1 MKKFASL
8 LMAALLMVAMA
19 LPASAVDFTPSVQ
32 QKPAPSVETV
42 TDASGNEVSAIIQ
55 DASGNEVHGVTADQM
70 SITPVSGAANAPAEI
85 REQLE
90 AAYEQIQN
98 AASVADLVPD
108 VDVASLLSAMGSSSS
123 VEDLVVRDVFDV
135 SVSGEAAEFL
145 AQEGNAITIRF
156 QLNIAPSSTLL
167 VLHNYEGSNWEVI
180 DDDKVV
186 INNDGSPGIY
196 NLDATPYESIMLG
209 LFSVWQGPENDVC
222 AADNVIKR
230 NQIMLGY
237 SRDGYS
243 WLRED
248 MNPFLPVDENRS
260 AWNNGNLQ
268 SVVGSP
274 LIVGDEL
281 YFYLSGRRLQGTQEI
296 TTTGLA
302 TLRRDGFASMSGS
315 GELTT
320 PVLKFDGEYFFVNAD
335 LTGELR
341 VELLDED
348 GNVLSGFSKDDCTP
362 LTGDG
367 TMLPVRWAANTTLA
381 SLQGQNIKVRFYL
394 EGGDLYAFWISPD
407 ADGASHGYTGGG
419 GPGLDASG
427 LDISNN

>member
-8 LMAALLMVAMA
+8 LMAALLLVAMA
-19 LPASAVDFTPSVQ
+19 LPASAAVNFVDSVE
-32 QKPAPSVETV
+32 QKPAPTVETV

-108 VDVASLLSAMGSSSS
+108 VDVASLLSAIGSSSS

-186 INNDGSPGIY
+186 INNDGSVDVTFDSLSPVAFVMDQTETDTSASTDD
-196 NLDATPYESIMLG
+196 DAPT
-209 LFSVWQGPENDVC
+209 
-222 AADNVIKR
+222 
-230 NQIMLGY
+230 
-237 SRDGYS
+237 
-243 WLRED
+243 
-248 MNPFLPVDENRS
+248 
-260 AWNNGNLQ
+260 
-268 SVVGSP
+268 SP
-274 LIVGDEL
+274 
-281 YFYLSGRRLQGTQEI
+281 Q
-296 TTTGLA
+296 
-302 TLRRDGFASMSGS
+302 
-315 GELTT
+315 
-320 PVLKFDGEYFFVNAD
+320 
-335 LTGELR
+335 
-341 VELLDED
+341 
-348 GNVLSGFSKDDCTP
+348 
-362 LTGDG
+362 TGDSSLPPVAGMGLIALG
-367 TMLPVRWAANTTLA
+367 TIALVSAVVVWKKRA
-381 SLQGQNIKVRFYL
+381 QN
-394 EGGDLYAFWISPD
+394 
-407 ADGASHGYTGGG
+407 
-419 GPGLDASG
+419 
-427 LDISNN
+427 